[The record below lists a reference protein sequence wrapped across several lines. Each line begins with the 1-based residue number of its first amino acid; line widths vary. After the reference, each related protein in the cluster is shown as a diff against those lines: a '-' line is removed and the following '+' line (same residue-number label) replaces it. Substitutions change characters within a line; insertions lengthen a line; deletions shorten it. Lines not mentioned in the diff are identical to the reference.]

1 MIPTYP
7 ASTYPDPAS
16 IDFEV
21 FQRGNVLEMPIAVAL
36 AISQVLGLTLSIDT
50 QCRYRDPCESLLI
63 RIGDAHD
70 RGRDAQNFAIV
81 SGDLAYIAL
90 TSDKLDAYRQA
101 IVKAGYTIA
110 IVSRRSILSMRSTQ
124 LDRASQSLT

>member
-1 MIPTYP
+1 MI
-7 ASTYPDPAS
+7 STYLSAKDKNPAS

-21 FQRGNVLEMPIAVAL
+21 SQIGNVLEMPIDTAL
-36 AISQVLGLTLSIDT
+36 KISQVLGLSLSIDT

-70 RGRDAQNFAIV
+70 RGRDAQHFAIA
-81 SGDLAYIAL
+81 SGDRAYIAL
-90 TSDKLDAYRQA
+90 TSDKLDAYRRA

-110 IVSRRSILSMRSTQ
+110 IVSRRSSLSMRSTQ
-124 LDRASQSLT
+124 LDRASQSLN